1 MLNESLIAKTEKK
14 VYNFLPHEPETI
26 AVTLFIIGMGAYYLW
41 RMFAITPV
49 FTELYTYYNFISRG
63 PVYSA
68 LHWTMPNDHIGYA
81 VIASILTLL
90 GNSYLGLRGVSF
102 VCAIVNLILMYKI
115 TSRYYSHG
123 LPLASTIL
131 YASMK
136 MVNEFSVQGRG
147 YTLGTT
153 CFLAGIYLLGDIC
166 KAGES
171 RKPHFKLL
179 GFFMVLGIYTVPISV
194 LWVLPTCVA
203 AFTFL
208 FINGMRSRSVY
219 GNNSENIYY
228 RKLKGILGV
237 SAVSMIVTM
246 FLYSAVWLSL
256 GTNLLVNAEGAM
268 EKYGGLKSSVLLRT
282 PGKAWFTGADLMM
295 SQAYVQK
302 IDTQAFSRQFGN
314 WIFEVLE
321 MITPGV
327 SMVVI
332 LFLVTG
338 LSVLLVECIRHFEYS
353 RTVINL
359 IVIVNFILVGFM
371 LVIRHE
377 LPYAE
382 SFFFGGVLISLCIC
396 GVLEKII
403 NFGIRIYNGIME
415 NTDADNAPHKEI
427 EIINKTD
434 KWYNSAFVYL
444 PVLVIFIYFLIRI
457 SGPQFNMQLGEREN
471 DLFNSLYV
479 ANVSNKSKIAALDCD
494 QRYLLKFGWNIDCL
508 NTDVTGCDLVILD
521 KVLLEDEYLGENH
534 WKFYAFH
541 DDINWDYIESMHV
554 RYENE
559 NFLVYTR

>member
-1 MLNESLIAKTEKK
+1 M
-14 VYNFLPHEPETI
+14 PHEPETI

-49 FTELYTYYNFISRG
+49 FEELYTYYNFISRG

-81 VIASILTLL
+81 VIASLLTLL
-90 GNSYLGLRGVSF
+90 GNSYISLRGISF
-102 VCAIVNLILMYKI
+102 ICAIVNLILIYRI
-115 TSRYYSHG
+115 TARYYSHG
-123 LPLASTIL
+123 LPLATTIL
-131 YASMK
+131 YASMN

-147 YTLGTT
+147 YTLANT
-153 CFLAGIYLLGDIC
+153 CFLASIILLGDIC
-166 KAGES
+166 RAGDS

-194 LWVLPTCVA
+194 LWALPTCVA
-203 AFTFL
+203 AFAFL

-219 GNNSENIYY
+219 ENSSENIYY

-237 SAVSMIVTM
+237 FAVSVVATV

-256 GTNLLVNAEGAM
+256 GSNLLVNAENALEM
-268 EKYGGLKSSVLLRT
+268 YSGLKSSVILRS

-295 SQAYVQK
+295 SQAYVQRMDK
-302 IDTQAFSRQFGN
+302 ETFSRQFGN
-314 WIFEVLE
+314 WIFEVIE
-321 MITPGV
+321 RITPGV
-327 SMVVI
+327 SMLVI
-332 LFLVTG
+332 IFLITG
-338 LSVLLVECIRHFEYS
+338 ITVLLVECIRHFEYS
-353 RTVINL
+353 RTVLSL
-359 IVIVNFILVGFM
+359 IIIFNFILVGFM
-371 LVIRHE
+371 LIIRHE

-403 NFGIRIYNGIME
+403 NYGIRIYNSIVE
-415 NTDADNAPHKEI
+415 NTDFESTAHKEI
-427 EIINKTD
+427 EIINKND
-434 KWYNSAFVYL
+434 NWYNSVFVYL
-444 PVLVIFIYFLIRI
+444 PVLVIFVYFLVRI
-457 SGPQFNMQLGEREN
+457 SGQQFNMQLGEREN
-471 DLFNSLYV
+471 DLYNSLYV
-479 ANVSNKSKIAALDCD
+479 ANVSNKNRIAALDCD
-494 QRYLLKFGWNIDCL
+494 QRYLLKFGWDIDCL

-541 DDINWDYIESMHV
+541 DDINWDYMESMHV